1 MFRALTFLVI
11 LAGTLGLI
19 PPALAEGEIWNGLP
33 HSEQRELSAGKV
45 VELEENVDESVWPR
59 FIIYDLVKAS
69 PAAVA
74 AVFWNC
80 EMAPEY
86 IPNCTSVKILNSPEP
101 NVVNAQYTLS
111 MPFFLPDEVYT
122 SRNQLKKLNNHD
134 YEIVWRVTQSR
145 YSKSSVGSIRV
156 EEHDGMSLIRY
167 TNLVIPSSRFARMLR
182 KSAGREV
189 MESVLALVSQVLS
202 EIEKNPGLLEKQLH
216 SLAQSE
222 GTPQ

>member
-1 MFRALTFLVI
+1 MFLALTFLVI

>member
-202 EIEKNPGLLEKQLH
+202 EIEKNPGLLEKQLQ